1 MNVTEGV
8 EFSDAFMK
16 SSVNYFME
24 DFNPMDLLGLS
35 EPFEHAWRY
44 MTDNYTE
51 FQIATWG
58 SLIIHEVIYF
68 AACLPAFLCQ
78 FMSFFQRYKIQKD
91 KPETFALQWKCFRV
105 LMFNH
110 FCIQLPLIMGTYTY
124 TKVMGIPY
132 NYEAIPSWRRMLVGV
147 IGCAMIE
154 DTWHYFI
161 HRLMH
166 HPKLYKYVHKVHHH
180 FAAPFGMV
188 AEYAH
193 PVETVVLGTG
203 FFIGIL
209 CFAEHVVFLWVWVL
223 ARLIETCDVH
233 TGYHFPWN
241 PLHLIPFYGGAEF
254 HDFHHMNF
262 TGNYASTFTFWD
274 WLLGT
279 DQSFKTYQKN
289 KAAHDKQEKV
299 EKVE

>member
-1 MNVTEGV
+1 MNDTSSSYEQ
-8 EFSDAFMK
+8 FS
-16 SSVNYFME
+16 
-24 DFNPMDLLGLS
+24 PGLFQQGWS
-35 EPFEHAWRY
+35 Y

-58 SLIIHEVIYF
+58 SLLLHEVFYF
-68 AACLPAFLCQ
+68 AACLPCFLCQ
-78 FMSFFQRYKIQKD
+78 FIPFFRNYKIQKE
-91 KPETFALQWKCFRV
+91 KPETFADQFKCFKL

-110 FCIQLPLIMGTYTY
+110 FCIQLPMIMGTYSY
-124 TKVMGIPY
+124 TKIMGIPY
-132 NYEAIPSWRRMLVGV
+132 DYESIPPWYRLMTGI
-147 IGCAMIE
+147 IGCAFIE

-166 HPKLYKYVHKVHHH
+166 HPRLYKYIHKVHHQYS
-180 FAAPFGMV
+180 APFGMV

-193 PVETVVLGTG
+193 PVETVVLGAG

-209 CFAEHVVFLWVWVL
+209 VFAEHIVFLWLWVIV
-223 ARLIETCDVH
+223 RLIETCDVH
-233 TGYHFPWN
+233 SGYHFPLN

-279 DQSFKTYQKN
+279 DQSFKSYQKKMN
-289 KAAHDKQEKV
+289 RESISKQTK
-299 EKVE
+299 KLK